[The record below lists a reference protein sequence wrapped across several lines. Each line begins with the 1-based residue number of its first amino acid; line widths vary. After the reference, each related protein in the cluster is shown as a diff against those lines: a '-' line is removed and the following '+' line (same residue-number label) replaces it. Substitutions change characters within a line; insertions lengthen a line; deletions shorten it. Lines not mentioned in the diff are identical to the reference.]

1 MLNSKKKH
9 LLLIILLNSPVHWFI
24 VYYLVTKIFG
34 TTLPFV
40 PFPLKSFSDFE
51 KKIKSEVADYM

>member
-1 MLNSKKKH
+1 MLNSKKH

-24 VYYLVTKIFG
+24 VYYFVTKIFG

-51 KKIKSEVADYM
+51 KNKIKSEVADYM